1 MKPKKRNTNT
11 ARVECV
17 CLFSLFSPF
26 SFIHTLW
33 VRMLVTPSRHK
44 EKFAQPKS
52 AACPVGIILPM
63 RQPLVQLCVQLG
75 VQCSYVCS
83 RECSQLR
90 NRSALTTAGRQP
102 AAKKNDLRG
111 RPRTTTSPLNF
122 IFLLFFPIVGSK
134 AVWESERE
142 SRYENAARGCDAE
155 NPAPTARSTV
165 PAPGARGHVIHVIR
179 AREGGSRKAA
189 PLPHPTRCK
198 YVFCFRKRGD
208 LQ

>member
-1 MKPKKRNTNT
+1 
-11 ARVECV
+11 
-17 CLFSLFSPF
+17 
-26 SFIHTLW
+26 
-33 VRMLVTPSRHK
+33 MLVTPSRHK

-122 IFLLFFPIVGSK
+122 IFLLFFRLLGQRRSGK
-134 AVWESERE
+134 ASVNRVT
-142 SRYENAARGCDAE
+142 RTRPADAMRKTPRQLHAAPFRRRVHADMSSMSSV
-155 NPAPTARSTV
+155 RV
-165 PAPGARGHVIHVIR
+165 R
-179 AREGGSRKAA
+179 GGSRKAA
-189 PLPHPTRCK
+189 PLPHPPRCK
-198 YVFCFRKRGD
+198 YVFCFLKRGD

>member
-1 MKPKKRNTNT
+1 
-11 ARVECV
+11 
-17 CLFSLFSPF
+17 
-26 SFIHTLW
+26 
-33 VRMLVTPSRHK
+33 MLVTPSRHK
-44 EKFAQPKS
+44 EKIAQPKS

-63 RQPLVQLCVQLG
+63 RQPILQLCVQLG

-102 AAKKNDLRG
+102 AAKKKMICEG
-111 RPRTTTSPLNF
+111 GHGPQ
-122 IFLLFFPIVGSK
+122 LLLLISYFFFFPIVGSK

-189 PLPHPTRCK
+189 PLPHPPRCK
-198 YVFCFRKRGD
+198 YVFLCCSSVEIFNKKCF
-208 LQ
+208 LSF

>member
-1 MKPKKRNTNT
+1 
-11 ARVECV
+11 
-17 CLFSLFSPF
+17 
-26 SFIHTLW
+26 
-33 VRMLVTPSRHK
+33 MLVTPSRHK

-122 IFLLFFPIVGSK
+122 IFLLFFRLLGQRRSGK
-134 AVWESERE
+134 ASVNRVT
-142 SRYENAARGCDAE
+142 RTRPADAM
-155 NPAPTARSTV
+155 
-165 PAPGARGHVIHVIR
+165 
-179 AREGGSRKAA
+179 RKTPRQLHAA
-189 PLPHPTRCK
+189 PFRRRVHADMSSMSSVRVRGGAEKPHLSPTPRGPNMFFVFLSVEIFNKKYFLSLYIVHDLTSKTPKRC
-198 YVFCFRKRGD
+198 F
-208 LQ
+208 